1 MLLKTLINVSIKN
14 YLDDIPDKDLI
25 ALIEDDWDNIRDF
38 CILLTLDLQ
47 LLEQEGPP
55 QNLPN

>member
-1 MLLKTLINVSIKN
+1 VSIKN
-14 YLDDIPDKDLI
+14 YLDNISDKDLI
-25 ALIEDDWDNIRDF
+25 EVIEDDWDNIRDF

-55 QNLPN
+55 QNLLN